1 MTSQKV
7 GFIGLGNIGKPM
19 AKNLLG
25 QSFGAMV
32 FDVFP
37 AACEE
42 FKAAGAEIA
51 NPAEMGAQCEVIG
64 VCVRDDKDV
73 ENVLCGAD
81 GILTNP
87 KPGLVVAI
95 HSTVRPETVYR
106 MAELAA
112 AKQVSVIDAPITGG
126 AGGAEK
132 RALCYMVGGDEAT
145 VEKAKLLFNTS
156 AKEIVHAGGL
166 GCGMALKLANNM
178 MTYAKFTCGYEA
190 MRLAKSAG
198 IKPELL
204 KQVGAA
210 NGNIP
215 EHVSQF
221 LLLMEVKPQ
230 IKPEDFAK
238 LVAGYIAVAEKD
250 LTVAL
255 EVARANGLTLP
266 QAENSLELIAKVYG
280 CEY

>member
-32 FDVFP
+32 YDVFP

-42 FKAAGAEIA
+42 FKAAGAEVA
-51 NPAEMGAQCEVIG
+51 NPAHMGSQCEVIG

-73 ENVLCGAD
+73 ENVLCGTD

-95 HSTVRPETVYR
+95 HSTVRPETVHR
-106 MAELAA
+106 LAALAA
-112 AKQVSVIDAPITGG
+112 AKNVSIIDAPITGG
-126 AGGAEK
+126 AGGAEQRK
-132 RALCYMVGGDEAT
+132 LCYMVGGDEAA

-156 AKEIVHAGGL
+156 AKEIIHAGAL
-166 GCGMALKLANNM
+166 GCGMALKLCNNI

-190 MRLAKSAG
+190 MRLARESG
-198 IKPELL
+198 LSPDML
-204 KQVGAA
+204 KKVGAA
-210 NGNIP
+210 NGNLS
-215 EHVSQF
+215 EHVVQF
-221 LLLMEVKPQ
+221 LLLMDIKPQ
-230 IKPEDFAK
+230 CKPEDFQK
-238 LVAGYIAVAEKD
+238 LVGGYIAVAEKD

-255 EVARANGLTLP
+255 ELARSKGLALP

>member
-25 QSFGAMV
+25 QPFGAMV
-32 FDVFP
+32 YDVFAP
-37 AACEE
+37 ACEE
-42 FKAAGAEIA
+42 FAAAGAEIA
-51 NPAEMGAQCEVIG
+51 TPADMAAQCDVIG

-81 GILTNP
+81 GILKKP
-87 KPGLVVAI
+87 RPGLIVAI
-95 HSTVRPETVYR
+95 HSTVRPQTIQR
-106 MAELAA
+106 LAA
-112 AKQVSVIDAPITGG
+112 LAAQQQVDVIDAPVTGG

-145 VEKAKLLFNTS
+145 VQRARLLFDTS
-156 AKEIVHAGGL
+156 AKEVIHAGPL
-166 GCGMALKLANNM
+166 GCGMTLKLCNNM

-190 MRLAKSAG
+190 MRLARESGLA
-198 IKPELL
+198 PELL
-204 KQVGAA
+204 KKVGAA
-210 NGNIP
+210 NGNLS
-215 EHVSQF
+215 EQVVQF
-221 LLLMEVKPQ
+221 LLLMDIKPQ
-230 IKPEDFAK
+230 CKPEDFRN

-255 EVARANGLTLP
+255 ELAQSRGLTLP
-266 QAENSLELIAKVYG
+266 QAEQSLELIAKVYS